1 MRDEQNEDNSEE
13 SKAFL
18 KEEAKFGVKD
28 EEEEDDEINLQFEE
42 LGDVDP
48 VKILEINMAFE
59 EGLLEAEAD
68 TFWCLS
74 KLIDDIQDN
83 FLEM

>member
-1 MRDEQNEDNSEE
+1 M
-13 SKAFL
+13 
-18 KEEAKFGVKD
+18 KEEAKFGHKD
-28 EEEEDDEINLQFEE
+28 EEAEDDEMNLQFEE

-48 VKILEINMAFE
+48 VKLLEINMAFE

-68 TFWCLS
+68 TFWILS
-74 KLIDDIQDN
+74 KLIDDVQDN